1 MRCYGAVIAQD
12 VVVDAGRRGQ
22 GVAAVSWLML
32 AVLGMIWAAFL
43 LSGERSGT
51 PRRTI
56 EGFERDM
63 ELLAETGRSGRW
75 IVTPRKG
82 TPFIGAEARAR
93 RRARERR
100 RRIFVALLEGIGLTF
115 LIGLVPPLR
124 AIWYATALL
133 LAFLGAYVW
142 LLLWLKQE
150 DPRARAL
157 ERARLVRVPDSP
169 VVPRTRYVTDASSRT
184 PRPAVN
190 GLVVDPADP
199 VRIVVRPAS
208 AARA

>member
-1 MRCYGAVIAQD
+1 
-12 VVVDAGRRGQ
+12 
-22 GVAAVSWLML
+22 ML
-32 AVLGMIWAAFL
+32 AALGMIWAAFL
-43 LSGERSGT
+43 LAHERSGT

-63 ELLAETGRSGRW
+63 ELLAETGRIGRGRW

-82 TPFIGAEARAR
+82 TPFIGPRARAR
-93 RRARERR
+93 QRALERR
-100 RRIFVALLEGIGLTF
+100 RRVLVALLESIGLTF

-124 AIWYATALL
+124 AMWYATAALLLL
-133 LAFLGAYVW
+133 LAGYVW
-142 LLLWLKQE
+142 LLLRLKHQ
-150 DPRARAL
+150 DPQSRAL

-169 VVPRTRYVTDASSRT
+169 VVEPRSRYVTDASSRM
-184 PRPAVN
+184 PRPAIN
-190 GLVVDPADP
+190 GLVLDGDDS

>member
-1 MRCYGAVIAQD
+1 
-12 VVVDAGRRGQ
+12 
-22 GVAAVSWLML
+22 ML
-32 AVLGMIWAAFL
+32 AVLGMIWATFL
-43 LSGERSGT
+43 LAGDRVGT

-82 TPFIGAEARAR
+82 TPFIGPEARAR
-93 RRARERR
+93 QRTLERR
-100 RRIFVALLEGIGLTF
+100 RRVFVALLESIALTF
-115 LIGLVPPLR
+115 LIGLAPPLR
-124 AIWYATALL
+124 SVWYVTGLL
-133 LAFLGAYVW
+133 LALLGAYVW
-142 LLLWLKQE
+142 LLLWLKHE
-150 DPRARAL
+150 GPRARAL
-157 ERARLVRVPDSP
+157 ERARLVRVPESP
-169 VVPRTRYVTDASSRT
+169 TVPRTRYVTDASSRT